1 MSGPTPVTVAIVNWN
16 GRHLLEECLP
26 SVFALEYPS
35 DALECVVVDNGSSDG
50 SVDWLRSCWPQVRVV
65 AHPDN
70 RGFAAAA
77 NDGAEAASGRVV
89 AFLNNDCRVAP
100 TWLRRLV
107 DVLDG
112 ANAAAVG
119 SRMVDWSGARIDF
132 DGAAMNFHGHGSNR
146 GFGRCYVATESRA
159 PEPALFACGGAMAV
173 DRARFLAAGGF
184 DAEYFAYF
192 EDVDLG
198 WRLWVEGERVLY
210 VPEAVAFHRHHGSGM
225 DPTRWRF
232 LLERNALASLFK
244 NYDDANLDVVLP
256 AARALLAARAGGAA
270 TAAEAE
276 AYTAAEH
283 AFDERLP
290 ALRAVRARIQS
301 RRRRPDHEI
310 LPLFREPFRPSA
322 FGRAYWA
329 TQRRIVDEHGLAR
342 VFGAAAVAGAEGLA
356 DFVDELQGRIE
367 ELTAR
372 LAGSGQD

>member
-1 MSGPTPVTVAIVNWN
+1 MSGLARATVAIVNWN

-26 SVFALEYPS
+26 SVFALDYPR

-50 SVDWLRSCWPQVRVV
+50 SLAWLQALWPQVRVV
-65 AHPDN
+65 SHPDN

-77 NDGAEAASGRVV
+77 NDAAEAASGQVV
-89 AFLNNDCRVAP
+89 AFLNNDCRVEP
-100 TWLRRLV
+100 TWLRHLV
-107 DVLDG
+107 EALTTEG
-112 ANAAAVG
+112 AAAAG
-119 SRMVDWSGARIDF
+119 SCMLDWDGQRIDF

-146 GFGRCYVATESRA
+146 GWGRPYVAGRSRA

-184 DAEYFAYF
+184 DADYFAYF

-210 VPEAVAFHRHHGSGM
+210 VSDAVAFHRHRGSGM
-225 DPTRWRF
+225 DRKRWRL

-244 NYDDANLDVVLP
+244 NYDDANLAVVLP
-256 AARALLAARAGGAA
+256 AARALLAARATRAG
-270 TAAEAE
+270 AAEAE
-276 AYTAAEH
+276 PHEAALR

-290 ALRAVRARIQS
+290 ALRAARTDIQA

-322 FGRAYWA
+322 FGREYWA
-329 TQRRIVDEHGLAR
+329 TQRRIVHEHGLAR
-342 VFGAAAVAGAEGLA
+342 VFGVAVVEAAEGLG
-356 DFVDELQGRIE
+356 DFIDELQGRIE
-367 ELTAR
+367 ELDAR
-372 LAGSGQD
+372 LVVRNEG